1 MSLVIQQTCVSD
13 ADMRPRGDFMAA
25 VLSQNVS
32 VPEQLAG
39 SFHTFGPTGPAYQ
52 VRRPVCALTGGDWLM
67 EIEVLA
73 SGEVLEYKAS
83 EIDRD
88 PVAA

>member
-1 MSLVIQQTCVSD
+1 
-13 ADMRPRGDFMAA
+13 MAA
-25 VLSQNVS
+25 VLSRNS
-32 VPEQLAG
+32 AMPEQLAG
-39 SFHTFGPTGPAYQ
+39 SFHTFGPSGPAYH
-52 VRRPVCALTGGDWLM
+52 VRKAVRALAGGDWLM
-67 EIEVLA
+67 EIEVLT

>member
-1 MSLVIQQTCVSD
+1 
-13 ADMRPRGDFMAA
+13 MAA
-25 VLSQNVS
+25 VLSPNS
-32 VPEQLAG
+32 AEREQLAG

-52 VRRPVCALTGGDWLM
+52 VRKPLRALAGGDWLM
-67 EIEVLA
+67 EIEVLT

-83 EIDRD
+83 DISRD

>member
-1 MSLVIQQTCVSD
+1 
-13 ADMRPRGDFMAA
+13 MAA
-25 VLSQNVS
+25 VLIPNVAA
-32 VPEQLAG
+32 PDQLAG

-52 VRRPVCALTGGDWLM
+52 VRKAVRALAGGDWLM
-67 EIEVLA
+67 EIEVLT

-88 PVAA
+88 PLAA